1 MTTEINITLEE
12 MINSELITSIIKAED
27 KDLAEDGWTYEEA
40 KAFGERMSNNDN
52 K

>member
-1 MTTEINITLEE
+1 MTLEINITLDE
-12 MINSELITSIIKAED
+12 MINSELITSIIKVED
-27 KDLAEDGWTYEEA
+27 QDLAEAGWTYEEA